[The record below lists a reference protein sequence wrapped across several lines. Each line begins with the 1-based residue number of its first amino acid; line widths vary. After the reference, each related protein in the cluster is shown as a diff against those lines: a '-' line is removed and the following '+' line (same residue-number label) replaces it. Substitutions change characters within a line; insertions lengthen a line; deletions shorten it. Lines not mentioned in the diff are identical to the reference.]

1 MTYQELRLLSSGVDS
16 LYFSIGGLV
25 RADFL
30 SFLEGVRHS
39 VPDGDDAVGA
49 FGSDRT
55 RFLLKS
61 HGLRGYPYWL
71 KAPGYDLM
79 VGRAEPAPPVK
90 AELRSWFLHQHGPE
104 SAVEQLRAR
113 LELDVF
119 HGSAEL
125 MPSRIDVY
133 ADIQGWIPRHVDFQR
148 FVCRARYRA
157 LHQPDGELH
166 GFGNQVSGFRFG
178 RGAVVCRTY
187 NKTLEQTVH
196 KDTGASQLWR
206 GFDPDVPVWRVE
218 YQFRR
223 QALTELGAASD
234 AGVLTARQALWL
246 YGIEWLSLRE
256 RSAHLKPSRWPED
269 PVWSWL
275 RLVEVGLASS
285 PLVRERMRKAN
296 LSRVISGLVGYL
308 SSLGALTGTDDLV
321 QVMDRG
327 KVHAL
332 QYVAERGVP
341 FSQMVHKKVARQAA
355 LWGSGP
361 Q

>member
-1 MTYQELRLLSSGVDS
+1 VDS

-25 RADFL
+25 R
-30 SFLEGVRHS
+30 EGVMSSLERLRRI
-39 VPDGDDAVGA
+39 VGEGDEAVGTFA
-49 FGSDRT
+49 SDGA
-55 RFLLKS
+55 RFLLKG

-79 VGRAEPAPPVK
+79 VGRLEPAPPVK

-104 SAVEQLRAR
+104 SAVEQLRRR
-113 LELDVF
+113 LELDVID
-119 HGSAEL
+119 GSAEL

-148 FVCRARYRA
+148 FVCRARYRE

-166 GFGNQVSGFRFG
+166 GFGNQVSGFTFG
-178 RGAVVCRTY
+178 RGAVVCRIY

-196 KDTGASQLWR
+196 KDTGASQLW
-206 GFDPDVPVWRVE
+206 GDFDRDQPVWRVE

-223 QALTELGAASD
+223 QALRELGAASD
-234 AGVLTARQALWL
+234 VGVLTSRQSLWS

-275 RLVEVGLASS
+275 RLVDIGLASS
-285 PLVRERMRKAN
+285 PLVRARIRRAD
-296 LSRVISGLVGYL
+296 LSRVVSALVGYL

-321 QVMDRG
+321 QVMDHG
-327 KVHAL
+327 LVHAL
-332 QYVAERGVP
+332 QYVADRGVP
-341 FSQMVHKKVARQAA
+341 FSQMVSKKVARQTA
-355 LWGSGP
+355 LWGDAL